1 MVMVAMVAMA
11 ITTIFTVVVAVAIA
25 STIVMSRASVSHW
38 ESHQSGDTGK
48 HQKLGKPGDLLKDA
62 NFVF

>member
-1 MVMVAMVAMA
+1 VVVMTVVSVATVFTAMMMA
-11 ITTIFTVVVAVAIA
+11 IATAVMFRTGI
-25 STIVMSRASVSHW
+25 SHRK
-38 ESHQSGDTGK
+38 SHQSGDTGK